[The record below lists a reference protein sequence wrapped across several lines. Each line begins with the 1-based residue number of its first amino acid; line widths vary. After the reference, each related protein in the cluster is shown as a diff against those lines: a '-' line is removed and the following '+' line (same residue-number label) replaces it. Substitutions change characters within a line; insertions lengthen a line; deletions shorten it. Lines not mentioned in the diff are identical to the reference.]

1 MEIANQK
8 DEIKLK
14 CKMCLKTLN
23 KHSKNEVLIQCGTC
37 NGHGNYF
44 ISFLLIFYSFIN
56 IFIYI
61 FIFIYIYKYFIN
73 IVIFLYYSSSIM
85 YRSNFRYGSSYSI
98 ICMAMHRL

>member
-1 MEIANQK
+1 MEITNRK

-44 ISFLLIFYSFIN
+44 IINPLSFTGIFFI
-56 IFIYI
+56 ILQ
-61 FIFIYIYKYFIN
+61 YK
-73 IVIFLYYSSSIM
+73 S
-85 YRSNFRYGSSYSI
+85 
-98 ICMAMHRL
+98 

>member
-44 ISFLLIFYSFIN
+44 ISFLLIFYSFI
-56 IFIYI
+56 
-61 FIFIYIYKYFIN
+61 IN

-85 YRSNFRYGSSYSI
+85 YRSNIRYGSSYSI

>member
-1 MEIANQK
+1 MEITNRK

-44 ISFLLIFYSFIN
+44 INPLSFTGIFFIVLQ
-56 IFIYI
+56 
-61 FIFIYIYKYFIN
+61 YK
-73 IVIFLYYSSSIM
+73 S
-85 YRSNFRYGSSYSI
+85 
-98 ICMAMHRL
+98 

>member
-14 CKMCLKTLN
+14 CKMCLKALN

-44 ISFLLIFYSFIN
+44 LIRLVYICNCSKQSLSLLSLQFIHR
-56 IFIYI
+56 
-61 FIFIYIYKYFIN
+61 
-73 IVIFLYYSSSIM
+73 VSI
-85 YRSNFRYGSSYSI
+85 
-98 ICMAMHRL
+98 